1 MELTTSER
9 ILGLTEPRPLTELEQ
24 KAFTKETKYI
34 VKAIGSNNEKVVDG
48 VFVERILSLD
58 AKKQIKNGINT
69 VKASGLEITRIEES
83 VTKKETVE
91 EETTTEKNLTVA
103 EVVEELPK
111 PKKRKAK

>member
-34 VKAIGSNNEKVVDG
+34 VKAIGSNNEKIVDG

-58 AKKQIKNGINT
+58 AKKQIKNGIST
-69 VKASGLEITRIEES
+69 VKASGLEITRIEEP
-83 VTKKETVE
+83 K
-91 EETTTEKNLTVA
+91 
-103 EVVEELPK
+103 EVVSEIETAEELPK
-111 PKKRKAK
+111 PKRRKAK